1 MAEVYVGEI
10 RDGVVVFE
18 GPAPP
23 LPSGTKVR
31 IEPIPANEPSTP
43 TPTLADRLRPVI
55 GTVTGLPPDM
65 ADQHDHYLH
74 GTPKR

>member
-1 MAEVYVGEI
+1 MAEIYLGEI

-23 LPSGTKVR
+23 LPLGTKVR
-31 IEPIPANEPSTP
+31 VEPIAADEQS
-43 TPTLADRLRPVI
+43 TPTLAERLKSVI
-55 GTVTGLPPDM
+55 GSVTGLPSDM
-65 ADQHDHYLH
+65 AEQHDHYLH